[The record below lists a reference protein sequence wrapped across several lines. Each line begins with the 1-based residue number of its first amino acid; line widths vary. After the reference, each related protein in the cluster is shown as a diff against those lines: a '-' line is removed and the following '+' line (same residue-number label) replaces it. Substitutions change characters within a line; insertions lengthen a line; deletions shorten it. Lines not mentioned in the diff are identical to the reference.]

1 MQSLQKQKYK
11 YLIMTPSSEIIPW
24 TTSDMLEIYLET
36 PDDFLKVRE
45 TLSRIGVESKREP
58 NVLYQSVHILHKRG
72 KYYLMHF
79 KELFL
84 LDGKVSTLTLDDI
97 SRRNTIVTLLQ
108 DWGLLKIVDISKVV
122 PVSDLKKIK
131 IVSHKDKP
139 NWELR
144 VKYTIGK
151 K

>member
-1 MQSLQKQKYK
+1 
-11 YLIMTPSSEIIPW
+11 MTPSSEIIPW

-84 LDGKVSTLTLDDI
+84 LDDKVSTLTLDYI

>member
-1 MQSLQKQKYK
+1 M
-11 YLIMTPSSEIIPW
+11 INNIDIIK
-24 TTSDMLEIYLET
+24 SIISFET

-84 LDGKVSTLTLDDI
+84 LDDKVSTLTLDDI
-97 SRRNTIVTLLQ
+97 SRRNTIFTLLQ

>member
-1 MQSLQKQKYK
+1 
-11 YLIMTPSSEIIPW
+11 MTPSSEIIPW

>member
-1 MQSLQKQKYK
+1 
-11 YLIMTPSSEIIPW
+11 MTPSSEIIPW

-84 LDGKVSTLTLDDI
+84 LDDKVSTLTLDDI